1 MIKKRKDLEIGDVYL
16 DKQNKK
22 LSIYV
27 GCALGKTACDILIS
41 PTRYCSYVVTKN
53 YRTYV
58 KKKFV
63 LRFLEKNHNYVND
76 ICNIYT
82 SNYQVNV
89 LYNIK
94 DELQKYEIKKGL
106 CGYEVANCKGTK
118 ENIKR
123 ALDREK
129 SRLRYNELLG
139 NFIRYEGKDKIL
151 YKEK

>member
-1 MIKKRKDLEIGDVYL
+1 MIKKRKDLKFGDVYV

-27 GCALGKTACDILIS
+27 GCALGKTVCDILIS
-41 PTRYCSYVVTKN
+41 PTRYCSYVVTEN

-82 SNYQVNV
+82 SNYRVNV

-94 DELQKYEIKKGL
+94 EELQQYEIKKGL
-106 CGYEVANCKGTK
+106 CGYHVANCKGTK
-118 ENIKR
+118 KSIKR

-129 SRLRYNELLG
+129 SRLYWDRQLEQYP
-139 NFIRYEGKDKIL
+139 RKIETK
-151 YKEK
+151 YICV